1 MTIGM
6 RLVRWRW
13 QAYVALTVLAALLL
27 PATSE
32 AACLQ
37 AASAPPSVAISFYQA
52 SPGRPVAQDAPKPTD
67 KPASRPRHAAI
78 CQHAHCGHPQ
88 TAPDT
93 SVELATMRLTS
104 PIHSSWTYDR
114 LAESTVIAGPERP
127 PQA

>member
-1 MTIGM
+1 MTIRA

-32 AACLQ
+32 AGCLQ
-37 AASAPPSVAISFYQA
+37 ASAPAPAEVSYSQASAHA
-52 SPGRPVAQDAPKPTD
+52 PVVREAQQPAD

-88 TAPDT
+88 VAPESNT
-93 SVELATMRLTS
+93 KVALKRVPS
-104 PIHSSWTYDR
+104 PIHPFWAYDR
-114 LAESTVIAGPERP
+114 LADGALIAEPERP